1 MNFNN
6 FKLHI
11 MNLTWYHKHFKDLTT
26 NELYQILQLRN
37 EVFIVEQ
44 NCPFQDLDDKDF
56 KCFHLLGFDTDSQ
69 KILAYTRIV
78 PKGVSYEEAS
88 IGRVVTSPLARGRGI
103 GKVLML
109 KSIELLEELYGG
121 VPIKIGAQYYLKKF
135 YESLGFQQVGEIYLE
150 DGIEHILMDRI

>member
-121 VPIKIGAQYYLKKF
+121 LPIKIGAQYYLKKF